1 MKKGLILEGGAMR
14 GMFTAGVIDVMME
27 HDIVF
32 DGAIGV
38 SAGAVFGCNYKS
50 HQIGRTLRYNTKFC
64 QDPRYA
70 SFRSLLTT
78 GDLYGADFCY
88 NEIPNKLDP
97 FDLET
102 YQNSPMEF
110 YVVCTDVE
118 TGKPVYQKCMTG
130 DAHDILWMRASASMP
145 LVSRIVEVDGYKLLD
160 GGISDSI
167 PIRQFQ
173 KLGYDRNI
181 IILTQP
187 LDYVKPKNQMV
198 PLLRVMMRKYPNLV
212 RTMRFRHDIYNATTA
227 YIRKL
232 EQKGRVLVIR
242 PEAPLGIA
250 RVEHD
255 PKELTRVYQLGR
267 DVAEKRLE
275 EMQTFL
281 AGKSGPPA

>member
-27 HDIVF
+27 HDIAF

-50 HQIGRTLRYNTKFC
+50 HQIGRSLRYNTKFC
-64 QDPRYA
+64 KDPRYA

-102 YQNSPMEF
+102 YRNSPMEF

-181 IILTQP
+181 IVLTQP

-198 PLLRVMMRKYPNLV
+198 PLLRIMMRKYPNLV

-242 PEAPLGIA
+242 PEAPLNIA

-267 DVAEKRLE
+267 SVAEKRLE
-275 EMQTFL
+275 EMQAFL
-281 AGKSGPPA
+281 EKK

>member
-281 AGKSGPPA
+281 AGQ

>member
-50 HQIGRTLRYNTKFC
+50 HQIGRSLRYNTKFC

-102 YQNSPMEF
+102 YRNSPMEF

-181 IILTQP
+181 IVLTQP

-212 RTMRFRHDIYNATTA
+212 CTMRFRHDIYNATTA

-281 AGKSGPPA
+281 AGK

>member
-50 HQIGRTLRYNTKFC
+50 HQIGRSLRYNTKFC
-64 QDPRYA
+64 KDPRYA

-102 YQNSPMEF
+102 YRNSPMEF

-181 IILTQP
+181 IVLTQP

-198 PLLRVMMRKYPNLV
+198 PLFRIMMRKYPNLV

-242 PEAPLGIA
+242 PEAPLNIA

-267 DVAEKRLE
+267 SVAEKRLE
-275 EMQTFL
+275 EMQAFL
-281 AGKSGPPA
+281 AAK

>member
-1 MKKGLILEGGAMR
+1 MITKKGLILEGGAKR

-281 AGKSGPPA
+281 AGK

>member
-27 HDIVF
+27 HDIAF

-50 HQIGRTLRYNTKFC
+50 HQIGRSLRYNTKFC

-102 YQNSPMEF
+102 YRNSPMEF

-130 DAHDILWMRASASMP
+130 DAHDIMWMRASASMP

-181 IILTQP
+181 IVLTQP

-198 PLLRVMMRKYPNLV
+198 PLLRIMMRKYPNLV

-242 PEAPLGIA
+242 PEAPLNIA

-267 DVAEKRLE
+267 SVAEKRLE
-275 EMQTFL
+275 EMQAFL
-281 AGKSGPPA
+281 AAK

>member
-27 HDIVF
+27 HDIAF

-50 HQIGRTLRYNTKFC
+50 HQIGRSLRYNTKFC
-64 QDPRYA
+64 KDPRYA

-102 YQNSPMEF
+102 YRNSPMEF

-181 IILTQP
+181 IVLTQP
-187 LDYVKPKNQMV
+187 LDYVKPKSQMV
-198 PLLRVMMRKYPNLV
+198 PLLRIMMRKYPNLV

-242 PEAPLGIA
+242 PEAPLNIA

-267 DVAEKRLE
+267 SVAEKRLE
-275 EMQTFL
+275 EMQAFL
-281 AGKSGPPA
+281 AAK

>member
-50 HQIGRTLRYNTKFC
+50 HQIGRSLRYNTKFC

-102 YQNSPMEF
+102 YRNSPMEF
-110 YVVCTDVE
+110 YVVCTDME

-281 AGKSGPPA
+281 AGK

>member
-27 HDIVF
+27 HDIAF

-50 HQIGRTLRYNTKFC
+50 HQIGRSLRYNTKFC

-281 AGKSGPPA
+281 AGK

>member
-1 MKKGLILEGGAMR
+1 MMKKGLILEGGAMR

-27 HDIVF
+27 HNIVF

-50 HQIGRTLRYNTKFC
+50 HQIGRSLRYNTKFC

-102 YQNSPMEF
+102 YRNSPMEF

-130 DAHDILWMRASASMP
+130 DAHDIMWMRASASMP

-181 IILTQP
+181 IVLTQP

-267 DVAEKRLE
+267 DVAEKRLK

-281 AGKSGPPA
+281 AGK

>member
-50 HQIGRTLRYNTKFC
+50 HQIGRSLRYNTKFC

-102 YQNSPMEF
+102 YRNSPMEF

-181 IILTQP
+181 IVLTQP

-281 AGKSGPPA
+281 AGK

>member
-27 HDIVF
+27 HDIAF

-50 HQIGRTLRYNTKFC
+50 HQIGRSLRYNTKFC
-64 QDPRYA
+64 KDPRYA

-102 YQNSPMEF
+102 YRNSPMEF

-181 IILTQP
+181 IVLTQP

-198 PLLRVMMRKYPNLV
+198 PLLRIMMRKYPNLV

-232 EQKGRVLVIR
+232 EQKGRVFVIR
-242 PEAPLGIA
+242 PEAPLNIA

-267 DVAEKRLE
+267 SVAEKRLE
-275 EMQTFL
+275 EMQAFL
-281 AGKSGPPA
+281 AAK

>member
-27 HDIVF
+27 HNIVF

-50 HQIGRTLRYNTKFC
+50 HQIGRSLRYNTKFC

-102 YQNSPMEF
+102 YRNSPMEF

-130 DAHDILWMRASASMP
+130 DAHDIMWMRASASMP

-267 DVAEKRLE
+267 DVAEKRLK

-281 AGKSGPPA
+281 AGK

>member
-14 GMFTAGVIDVMME
+14 GMFSAGVIDVMME
-27 HDIVF
+27 HDIAF

-50 HQIGRTLRYNTKFC
+50 HQIGRSLRYNTKFC
-64 QDPRYA
+64 KDPRYA

-102 YQNSPMEF
+102 YRNSPMEF

-181 IILTQP
+181 IVLTQP

-198 PLLRVMMRKYPNLV
+198 PLLRIMMRKYPNLV

-232 EQKGRVLVIR
+232 EQKGRVFVIR
-242 PEAPLGIA
+242 PEAPLNIA

-267 DVAEKRLE
+267 SVAEKRLE
-275 EMQTFL
+275 EMQAFL
-281 AGKSGPPA
+281 AAK

>member
-27 HDIVF
+27 HDIAF

-50 HQIGRTLRYNTKFC
+50 HQIGRSLRYNTKFC
-64 QDPRYA
+64 KDPRYA

-102 YQNSPMEF
+102 YRNSPMEF

-130 DAHDILWMRASASMP
+130 DAHDILRMRASASMP
-145 LVSRIVEVDGYKLLD
+145 LVSRSVEVDGYKLLD

-181 IILTQP
+181 IVLTQP

-198 PLLRVMMRKYPNLV
+198 PLLRIMMRKYPNLV

-242 PEAPLGIA
+242 PEAPLNIA

-267 DVAEKRLE
+267 SVAEKRLE
-275 EMQTFL
+275 EMQAFL
-281 AGKSGPPA
+281 AAK

>member
-27 HDIVF
+27 HDIAF

-50 HQIGRTLRYNTKFC
+50 HQIGRSLRYNTKFC

-102 YQNSPMEF
+102 YRNSPMEF

-130 DAHDILWMRASASMP
+130 DAHDIMWMRASASMP

-181 IILTQP
+181 IVLTQP

-281 AGKSGPPA
+281 AGK

>member
-181 IILTQP
+181 IVLTQP

-281 AGKSGPPA
+281 AGK

>member
-102 YQNSPMEF
+102 YRNSPMEF

-281 AGKSGPPA
+281 AGK

>member
-50 HQIGRTLRYNTKFC
+50 HQIGRSLRYNTKFC
-64 QDPRYA
+64 KDPRYA

-102 YQNSPMEF
+102 YRNSPMEF

-181 IILTQP
+181 IVLTQP

-198 PLLRVMMRKYPNLV
+198 PLLRIMMRKYPNLV

-242 PEAPLGIA
+242 PEAPLNIA

-267 DVAEKRLE
+267 SVAEKRLE
-275 EMQTFL
+275 EMQAFL
-281 AGKSGPPA
+281 AAK